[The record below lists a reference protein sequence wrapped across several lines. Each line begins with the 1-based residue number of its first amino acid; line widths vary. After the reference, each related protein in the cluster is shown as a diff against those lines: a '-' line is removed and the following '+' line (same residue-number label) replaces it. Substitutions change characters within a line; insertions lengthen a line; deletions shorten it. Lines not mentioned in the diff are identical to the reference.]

1 MGDPL
6 YFVDHEGELYASVAS
21 LCRFLD
27 RKIEALDVTLKSM
40 AENNA
45 MDGVSLL
52 TGMRLEVVGIR
63 DQIEDMVTLR
73 DARIEQLEDD

>member
-6 YFVDHEGELYASVAS
+6 YFVDHDGDPYVSVAS
-21 LCRFLD
+21 LLRFLD

-40 AENNA
+40 RESNA
-45 MDGVSLL
+45 IDGVSLL

-63 DQIEDMVTLR
+63 AQIDDMVTLR
-73 DARIEQLEDD
+73 DDRIEQLEDD